1 MRILQTGDWHIGIG
15 AVHVGEAADR
25 VRQWRL
31 DTARRIIEIGRQERA
46 DVVLLAGD
54 VFEDNGVSR
63 VDVQRVVDIL
73 SQSDAPIY
81 VIPGNHDPLVPGS
94 VWEHPAWDRSTLV
107 TVVRENSA
115 IDVPGG
121 RLYACPI
128 HEKESLADPT
138 AWIDARE
145 EQGICVG
152 LAHGSL
158 VGVVDDPDFPIPAD
172 APERLGLDYL
182 ALGHWHRTTAVEV
195 AEQSRIGYSRT
206 HEPTKFGDWSQ
217 GFDEIQRQR
226 GYAWIVDIESR
237 GAVPSIRSI
246 STAGLSWRRVVY
258 RIESADDID
267 RLRAGLESLDG
278 DVTLLELKLE
288 GVYRPESIDDLA
300 AISDL
305 VAARFLYARID
316 ETNLLPEPGD
326 GEWLE
331 SLPDGAIRE
340 TGRQL
345 LCWCDPEVA
354 DGRPEEMTSEIAQA
368 ALRQLYRHWRAG

>member
-195 AEQSRIGYSRT
+195 AEQSRIGYSGT

-305 VAARFLYARID
+305 VAARFFTLASTKPTCCLNRV
-316 ETNLLPEPGD
+316 TASGSSRFLMVR
-326 GEWLE
+326 
-331 SLPDGAIRE
+331 SAK
-340 TGRQL
+340 
-345 LCWCDPEVA
+345 
-354 DGRPEEMTSEIAQA
+354 
-368 ALRQLYRHWRAG
+368 RAGSFYAGATRKSPTDAPKR